1 MGLRIYN
8 GGTYDL
14 FHSGHVELLRR
25 LKHMA
30 GPGGVVI
37 VSLNTDEFVEKFKGA
52 RPVMSYKERF
62 AVVSACKYVDLV
74 VENYGG
80 PDSRPVI
87 LDVRANFVV
96 TGTDWADKD
105 YMKQM
110 GFTREW
116 LEEHNIGFGFLP
128 YTNSISSTEIKNR
141 ITGHQKDR

>member
-14 FHSGHVELLRR
+14 FHSGHVEILRR

-30 GPGGVVI
+30 GPGGVLI
-37 VSLNTDEFVEKFKGA
+37 VALNTDEFVEKFKGSK
-52 RPVMSYKERF
+52 PIMSYEERF

-80 PDSRPVI
+80 PDSKPVI
-87 LDVRANFVV
+87 LSVKADFVV
-96 TGTDWADKD
+96 TGTDWSDKD

-116 LEEHNIGFGFLP
+116 LEEHKIGFGFLP
-128 YTNSISSTEIKNR
+128 YTNGVSSTEIKNR
-141 ITGHQKDR
+141 IIGHQKDR

>member
-1 MGLRIYN
+1 MGLKIYT
-8 GGTYDL
+8 GGTFDL

-30 GPGGVVI
+30 GPGGRVI
-37 VSLNTDEFVEKFKGA
+37 VSLNTDEFVEKFKGSK
-52 RPVMSYKERF
+52 PIMSYKERF

-80 PDSRPVI
+80 PDSKPVI
-87 LDVRANFVV
+87 LDVKADFVV
-96 TGTDWADKD
+96 AGTDWSDKD

-116 LEEHNIGFGFLP
+116 LEENNVGFGFLP
-128 YTNSISSTEIKNR
+128 YTDGVSSTDIKKR
-141 ITGHQKDR
+141 IIDRRKDR